1 MRAAVVERYGPPEV
15 ARVLEVPTPEPRAG
29 EVLVRVAATPVTS
42 GDARLRAGRFP
53 AGFALP
59 GKLAVGIRGPRGR
72 ILGAAFSGEVAA
84 IGDGVSGLTV
94 GDRVTA
100 MTGVRMR
107 AHAEYV
113 ISTPAK
119 LVPTPASLSADAAAA
134 VIFGG
139 ATALDYLRDRARLTA
154 GATVLVNGASGA
166 VGTSAVQLAR
176 HFGAEVVAV
185 TSAANADLVRR
196 LGATRVVDYR
206 ATPLETL
213 RANGERFDVV
223 FDTVGN
229 VSVASGKALLTDG
242 GVLLLA
248 VASLGE
254 LLAAR
259 GPVKA
264 GPASES
270 REVIETVLQLAAD
283 GVLDPVIE
291 STRPLDGIVDA
302 YRRIDSGRK
311 VGNIVMRPGEAS

>member
-1 MRAAVVERYGPPEV
+1 MRAVVVDRYGPPEV
-15 ARVLEVPTPEPRAG
+15 ARTLEVPTPEPRAG

-53 AGFALP
+53 SGFGLP
-59 GKLAVGIRGPRGR
+59 ARLAVGIRGPRGR
-72 ILGAAFSGEVAA
+72 ILGAAFSGAVAA
-84 IGDGVSGLTV
+84 IGDDVAGVAV

-107 AHAEYV
+107 AHAEFV
-113 ISTPAK
+113 ITTPAK
-119 LVPTPASLSADAAAA
+119 LVPTPPALSADAAAA
-134 VIFGG
+134 VLFGG
-139 ATALDYLRDRARLTA
+139 ATALDYLRDRARVAA
-154 GATVLVNGASGA
+154 GSTVLINGASGA
-166 VGTSAVQLAR
+166 VGTSAVQVAR
-176 HFGAEVVAV
+176 HLGAEVVAV

-213 RANGERFDVV
+213 RAKGERFDVV

-229 VSVASGKALLTDG
+229 LSPASGRPLLTGG

-248 VASLGE
+248 VASLGQ

-270 REVIETVLQLAAD
+270 REIVESVLQLAAD

-291 STRPLDGIVDA
+291 STHALEGIVDA

-311 VGNIVMRPGEAS
+311 VGNIVLRPGEAS